1 MAAPSEGPHRKSAA
15 DLLRWLEVG
24 VAPRLATETE
34 VIAHGGTAL
43 TLLGI
48 KGSTKDVDLTFRTR
62 EAFERFATALDELGF
77 VVRGDFRPLP
87 TEVYRRLEKPGSA
100 VDVVDLRYPVWNNWR
115 WTTKALEKALI
126 VRLGKVRLVRPDR
139 DLVFLFKTYPL
150 RATDLD
156 DLRSF
161 LEGDA
166 PDEVRVMQLFEDQDR
181 TLRSELSRDG
191 TELEPL
197 FLLLDLRFRFAAS
210 MELLGPRYR
219 KRIPRVARL
228 ARAKFRELR
237 LGWSLPRLVDEARS
251 DDRVLSWDR
260 VLGAKRE
267 PLRRRLGTDQ
277 ERTGGPG

>member
-15 DLLRWLEVG
+15 DLLRWLEME
-24 VAPRLATETE
+24 VAPRLAVETE

-48 KGSTKDVDLTFRTR
+48 KASTKDVDFTFRTR
-62 EAFERFATALDELGF
+62 EAFERFATALEASGF
-77 VVRGDFRPLP
+77 VLRGDFRPLP
-87 TEVYRRLEKPGSA
+87 AEVYRRFENPGSS

-115 WTTKALEKALI
+115 WTKKALEKAL
-126 VRLGKVRLVRPDR
+126 VLRLGTVRLVRPDR

-161 LEGDA
+161 LEGEA

-181 TLRSELSRDG
+181 ALRSELSRDD

-210 MELLGPRYR
+210 MELLGTRYR
-219 KRIPRVARL
+219 KRIPRIARM
-228 ARAKFRELR
+228 AGAKFRELR
-237 LGWSLPRLVDEARS
+237 LEWSLPRLIAES
-251 DDRVLSWDR
+251 KSEDRVLSWDR
-260 VLGAKRE
+260 VLGRQQE
-267 PLRRRLGTDQ
+267 PLRRRL
-277 ERTGGPG
+277 ERD